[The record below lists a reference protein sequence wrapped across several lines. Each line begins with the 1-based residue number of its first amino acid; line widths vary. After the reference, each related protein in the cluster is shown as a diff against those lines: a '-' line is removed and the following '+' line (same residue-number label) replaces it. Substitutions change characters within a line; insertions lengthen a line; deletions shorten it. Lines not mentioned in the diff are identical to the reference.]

1 MSKLKKE
8 IKKLKANIYLKDLLI
23 KHQSDALEEK
33 FSTKKIITPLIIA
46 GFIAGFFFSRKKTA
60 FQLVRSSLLAYFA
73 FKRIQVN
80 ALGILSLLKKRNSD

>member
-8 IKKLKANIYLKDLLI
+8 IKQLKANIYLKDLLI
-23 KHQSDALEEK
+23 QHQSEALEEK
-33 FSTKKIITPLIIA
+33 FSTKKIMTPLIIG
-46 GFIAGFFFSRKKTA
+46 GFIAGFLFSRKKTA
-60 FQLVRSSLLAYFA
+60 LQLARSSFLAYFA